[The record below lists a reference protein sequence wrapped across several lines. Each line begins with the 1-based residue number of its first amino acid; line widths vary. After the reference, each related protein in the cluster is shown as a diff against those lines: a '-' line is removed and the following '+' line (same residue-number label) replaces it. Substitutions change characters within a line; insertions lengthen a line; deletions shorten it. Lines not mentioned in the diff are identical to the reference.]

1 MNNKLSFGNL
11 EKVKAEFGDFQIGQ
25 VMGDGNDI
33 YFRFGYWRRV
43 NKAKLQE
50 VLGDGFKVVE
60 DDIDD
65 DDCGT
70 LYSYKIK

>member
-1 MNNKLSFGNL
+1 MNNKLSFEKL
-11 EKVKAEFGDFQIGQ
+11 EKVKEEFGNFEIGQ
-25 VMGDGNDI
+25 VMGGANDI

-43 NKAKLQE
+43 DEAKLQE
-50 VLGDGFKVVE
+50 ILGSTFKVVE